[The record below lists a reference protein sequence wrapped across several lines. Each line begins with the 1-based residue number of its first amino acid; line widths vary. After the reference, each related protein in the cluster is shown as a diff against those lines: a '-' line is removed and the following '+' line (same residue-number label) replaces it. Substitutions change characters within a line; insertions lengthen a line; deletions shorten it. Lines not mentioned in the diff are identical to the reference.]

1 MGKKKRK
8 TNKNI
13 NRSVPLGEEKKE
25 QKGEGLKEGLDFL
38 FWGDNPLL
46 IEPLSFGVLLKRIL
60 LIIDNLLAVCFVI
73 LSFMLLL
80 YYGKEMDWQG
90 AMNAAEDYIYGHP
103 VLMSFFF
110 IFSIPFFWRPIK
122 HTKLMPLSYYATDL
136 VLLMFALFWVFNMFF
151 VLVGLEYRGT
161 FDRDEFPYWVS
172 CMRFTLILFLF
183 CYRRV
188 FLTFVSRK
196 NTIRSLW
203 RRITKKTYENKENG
217 NGVESQSEH
226 STLWDDFKFFVF
238 GSKKQGAPA
247 ESLTYKL
254 TPRRISIILDNLIA
268 PAVCYYFSVWMRR
281 LYYGVDC
288 SFGAVVNDIF
298 YDKDYGNIII
308 LYLVMLFLFWRPL
321 WYNDKKPYWT
331 NFKQSG
337 CYVLIALTSAFFI
350 FFVWRDYANLIDAGR
365 MQEFTSYNRQRGIFH
380 FEHYV
385 PLWIDIIR
393 VIGIVSLFWVRRFL
407 LQDVE
412 VSFKGQNQSSSES

>member
-46 IEPLSFGVLLKRIL
+46 IEPLSLGVLLKRIF
-60 LIIDNLLAVCFVI
+60 LILDNILAACFSI
-73 LSFMLLL
+73 SSIILL
-80 YYGKEMDWQG
+80 YYYGRGMDWHG
-90 AMNAAEDYIYGHP
+90 AMDATGSYICGHP
-103 VLMSFFF
+103 VLMSVFF
-110 IFSIPFFWRPIK
+110 ILLTLAYWRPIK
-122 HTKLMPLSYYATDL
+122 HTKLMPFSHYVTDL
-136 VLLMFALFWVFNMFF
+136 VFGVFGFLWIVILIL
-151 VLVGLEYRGT
+151 VLAGLEFRGSFY
-161 FDRDEFPYWVS
+161 FDETPYWVS
-172 CMRFTLILFLF
+172 CLQYTLIPFLF
-183 CYRRV
+183 YYRRI
-188 FLTFVSRK
+188 FLPSVSKRRTIK
-196 NTIRSLW
+196 NFD
-203 RRITKKTYENKENG
+203 ENEEDV

-226 STLWDDFKFFVF
+226 STFWGDFKFFVF
-238 GSKKQGAPA
+238 GSRKEEVPA
-247 ESLTYKL
+247 ESLTYRL

-268 PAVCYYFSVWMRR
+268 PAVCYYVSVWMRR

-288 SFGAVVNDIF
+288 SFGAVIEDIF
-298 YDKDYGNIII
+298 PDKDYGNIII
-308 LYLVMLFLFWRPL
+308 LYLVMLALFWRPL
-321 WYNDKKPYWT
+321 WYSDKKPYWP
-331 NFKQSG
+331 NFKQVA
-337 CYVLIALTSAFFI
+337 CYGFIAFTSAFII

-412 VSFKGQNQSSSES
+412 VSFKGQNQSSSESKRI